1 MTEWIKWNGGE
12 CPVHPDTVFRVQLR
26 CQGLEYADTYDYV
39 RSTDLRWTHTGEGGD
54 IIAYKIIQEYQ
65 LTIAETIR
73 DAAINWPVF
82 LGYVECDVVHVFDAW
97 SGNWYESITAGDKD
111 GEYQARTFM
120 LLVAEALE

>member
-12 CPVHPDTVFRVQLR
+12 CPVHPKTVVRVQLR
-26 CQGLEYADTYDYV
+26 CQSIEYADTNDFV
-39 RSTDLRWTHTGEGGD
+39 GSTDLRWTHTGEGGD

-73 DAAINWPVF
+73 EAAINWPQF
-82 LGYVECDVVHVFDAW
+82 LGDVECDVLGVF
-97 SGNWYESITAGDKD
+97 GRGD
-111 GEYQARTFM
+111 EYWVFFLNHWNQDHQFQARTFM